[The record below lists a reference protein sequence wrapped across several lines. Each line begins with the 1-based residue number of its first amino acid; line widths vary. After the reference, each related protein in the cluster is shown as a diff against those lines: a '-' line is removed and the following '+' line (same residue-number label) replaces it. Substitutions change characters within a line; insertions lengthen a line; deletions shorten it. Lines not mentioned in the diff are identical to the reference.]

1 MNAWILF
8 GIAIIAH
15 ELGHY
20 FAYWKITGK
29 RPKAYFN
36 GIAFHI
42 ENKDGESKISLKN
55 KIIIAFVGVFIGL
68 FFVLGTGNIAL
79 IYLLASSF
87 DICMAYSLLLVKKE
101 YNLNWDTLIKDIPC
115 ERCKGLSNSSPLVQT
130 SNSTSLTSAKQKGF
144 NMGLEVQKS
153 KISSPKLSP
162 TEITSL
168 NPDIKRNFGFCSK
181 SRRNQ

>member
-1 MNAWILF
+1 MNEWILF
-8 GIAIIAH
+8 GIAIVIH

-20 FAYWKITGK
+20 FSYWKITGK

-55 KIIIAFVGVFIGL
+55 KIIIAFVGVFAGL

-87 DICMAYSLLLVKKE
+87 DICMAYSLFLAKKE
-101 YNLNWDTLIKDIPC
+101 YNLSWDTLIKDIPC
-115 ERCKGLSNSSPLVQT
+115 ERCKVLSNSSPPVRT
-130 SNSTSLTSAKQKGF
+130 SDRKSDSVSQKD
-144 NMGLEVQKS
+144 LICVKE
-153 KISSPKLSP
+153 KIK
-162 TEITSL
+162 
-168 NPDIKRNFGFCSK
+168 ND
-181 SRRNQ
+181 